1 MTAEAVSGSSFGW
14 EGWMDMLERMGE
26 AGLLLLRGVCRM
38 IPFLDRAF
46 SRVMNVYAGMQ
57 QDGRFV
63 SDGL

>member
-1 MTAEAVSGSSFGW
+1 
-14 EGWMDMLERMGE
+14 MDMLERMGE